1 MAETLIRTD
10 LSISCLLFALTWQN
24 GAFWR
29 EMLFLPQVTEISLTG
44 IRHGGIKSLRG
55 TDPSGSTKGVSYR
68 HNDSVGPLA
77 LS

>member
-1 MAETLIRTD
+1 MMAETLIRTD

-44 IRHGGIKSLRG
+44 IRHGGISPLEAQIL
-55 TDPSGSTKGVSYR
+55 
-68 HNDSVGPLA
+68 LA
-77 LS
+77 LRRECPTGTMTQLGPWP